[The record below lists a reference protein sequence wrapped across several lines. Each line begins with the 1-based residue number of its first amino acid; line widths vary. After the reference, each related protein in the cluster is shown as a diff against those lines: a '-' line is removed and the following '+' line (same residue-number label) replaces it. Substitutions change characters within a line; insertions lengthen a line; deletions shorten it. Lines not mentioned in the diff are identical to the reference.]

1 MKALSRTVNFMCIYH
16 NLKTMLKNERVS
28 EAIPDSGF
36 VLGLSQ
42 PVREA
47 LPSEGIR
54 GGQRA
59 PLYRSDLGQ
68 CPGSGPLELEP
79 RQRNALRAKQE
90 APPRDLAVSSGS
102 SA

>member
-1 MKALSRTVNFMCIYH
+1 MKVLSLTVNFMCTYH
-16 NLKTMLKNERVS
+16 NLKTIQMNERVS
-28 EAIPDSGF
+28 EAITNSGF
-36 VLGLSQ
+36 ELGLSQ

-47 LPSEGIR
+47 LASEKVG

-68 CPGSGPLELEP
+68 CPGSGSLELESRP
-79 RQRNALRAKQE
+79 RNALRAEQD
-90 APPRDLAVSSGS
+90 APPAKLAVSGS